1 MFIKGFMQYCFTVNY
16 IFNCTVKYFWRMVV
30 LPRKGYKCITI
41 TDKVHAEIKKR
52 AKETNRTLR
61 EYVEDLFAKD
71 KVDKKAA

>member
-1 MFIKGFMQYCFTVNY
+1 
-16 IFNCTVKYFWRMVV
+16 MVV